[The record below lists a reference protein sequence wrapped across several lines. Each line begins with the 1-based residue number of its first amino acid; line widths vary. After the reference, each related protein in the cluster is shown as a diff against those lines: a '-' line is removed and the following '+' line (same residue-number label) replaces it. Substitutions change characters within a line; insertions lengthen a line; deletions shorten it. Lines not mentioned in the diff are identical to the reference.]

1 MPHDAGMDYI
11 IGAGAILESGEAGSI
26 TPATL
31 HAHVDAA
38 LAERVRVAAVDFDS
52 ASAHSLKRLLVVAQG
67 WNGFR
72 FRTEVTDKLRSQ
84 RECSLADVLRTL
96 AQAAGSD
103 EVHLFAHW
111 LPDEPTCAALAADG
125 IGLVVHPLESI
136 EAASLV
142 AAQRRQYWRAA

>member
-1 MPHDAGMDYI
+1 MDYI

-38 LAERVRVAAVDFDS
+38 LAQRVEVAAVDFDS
-52 ASAHSLKRLLVVAQG
+52 ASAHSLKRLLIVAQG
-67 WNGFR
+67 WNAGR
-72 FRTEVTDKLRSQ
+72 FRSGVTEKLRAR

-96 AQAAGSD
+96 AQAAGST

-111 LPDEPTCAALAADG
+111 LPDEATCASLAQSGIAL
-125 IGLVVHPLESI
+125 LVHPLESI

-142 AAQRRQYWRAA
+142 AAQRRQYWKAA

>member
-1 MPHDAGMDYI
+1 MDYI

-38 LAERVRVAAVDFDS
+38 LAQRVLVAAVDFDS
-52 ASAHSLKRLLVVAQG
+52 ASAHSLKRLLILAQG
-67 WNGFR
+67 WNAGR
-72 FRTEVTDKLRSQ
+72 FRTEVTDKLRAK
-84 RECSLADVLRTL
+84 RECSLADVLCTL
-96 AQAAGSD
+96 AQAGGAA

-111 LPDEPTCAALAADG
+111 LPDEATCAALAEHG
-125 IGLVVHPLESI
+125 IDLVVHPLESI